1 MDKKDKELIEKLKDA
16 GKAANFFSLKLEY
29 NGKIIV
35 AKRDFPADKYSPES
49 IEKSSLHF
57 LMVDFVRKI
66 QEELRKNEQEV
77 IDKAKKEQMD
87 KLWEENK
94 NNNQQRLDG
103 TK

>member
-1 MDKKDKELIEKLKDA
+1 MEKKDKELIEKLKEA
-16 GKAANFFSLKLEY
+16 GKTANFFSLKLEY

-66 QEELRKNEQEV
+66 QEELRKNEQQLIE
-77 IDKAKKEQMD
+77 KSKTEQID
-87 KLWEENK
+87 KLWDENK
-94 NNNQQRLDG
+94 D
-103 TK
+103 KEKS